1 MVGGA
6 LVLGAGSSH
15 FLDFDALRAPEVT
28 FWSIW
33 DGDDLAGCGALI
45 DLDSTLLEVDL
56 VDSTDQD
63 HVLLAGGVDP
73 RDVPSRADN
82 LGNKRGAS
90 FVGIGLVLARFRVTL
105 QKVENV
111 LNPICRCRIATM
123 QTGEDVLRLGIASN
137 LVHCPRST
145 IIAPRGSMDDG
156 ARHYAPSGYNLMVW
170 NRSQSC
176 LTSMIV
182 GASASE
188 NSSRVSS
195 EWLSLLIAPVG

>member
-1 MVGGA
+1 MVEFVEVHQLAGKHGA
-6 LVLGAGSSH
+6 LVPCRRYARAMAGAAFYTHGVAFSRRWWRTPRSAVP
-15 FLDFDALRAPEVT
+15 LPRFDAIRVPEVM

-45 DLDSTLLEVDL
+45 ELDSTLLEVDL

-63 HVLLAGGVDP
+63 HVRLAGGVDP

-82 LGNKRGAS
+82 LGNKRCAS

-145 IIAPRGSMDDG
+145 I
-156 ARHYAPSGYNLMVW
+156 
-170 NRSQSC
+170 
-176 LTSMIV
+176 
-182 GASASE
+182 
-188 NSSRVSS
+188 
-195 EWLSLLIAPVG
+195 

>member
-1 MVGGA
+1 MSAVRSCHGWRRVLHPRGCIFAAMVANSPIASAASSIRRHTRPGSHV
-6 LVLGAGSSH
+6 LVDL
-15 FLDFDALRAPEVT
+15 
-28 FWSIW
+28 

-45 DLDSTLLEVDL
+45 ELDSTLLEVDL

-63 HVLLAGGVDP
+63 HVRLAGGVDP

-82 LGNKRGAS
+82 LGNKRCAS

-137 LVHCPRST
+137 LVHCPGST
-145 IIAPRGSMDDG
+145 I
-156 ARHYAPSGYNLMVW
+156 
-170 NRSQSC
+170 
-176 LTSMIV
+176 
-182 GASASE
+182 
-188 NSSRVSS
+188 
-195 EWLSLLIAPVG
+195 